1 MINCGEQQPRRR
13 QRGGLIGLY
22 RIIVIM
28 VASFSA
34 GLTFRFRSSLREPDG
49 AKTGSRHRQFMSDGE
64 TETYFGNPRNRT
76 EVNGTVCFRWSEE
89 LEADQWWNH
98 HPSFEPFSEN
108 DDGACFIRMPLG
120 EKSDFFNKLHSLQYD
135 MDKCPQVHTRHM
147 WSTGWGSDFKNI
159 AGGLLYGIE
168 NDRPFQISFVKEGYA
183 WQEGWHY
190 SAFKPQFRNGRP
202 PVCRTKD
209 MFCYFLPLSLC
220 PPWNMN
226 ITPANPFAG
235 DGTISFAWANE
246 YATRQKMWLRK
257 NVYVNI
263 KTKAP
268 PISLPCAAIHVR
280 RTDVALEETWARQHF
295 AISDYLQ
302 KLKEKGTN
310 TKNILLFTDDE
321 NALEEAL
328 EVHPEYNWMYLNIS
342 RHKGSSGYENHI
354 AANNPANEVIA
365 LLSIFKLAK
374 QCDTFVTFLEVQICG
389 YVTDTLHRGI
399 EITYI
404 L

>member
-1 MINCGEQQPRRR
+1 
-13 QRGGLIGLY
+13 
-22 RIIVIM
+22 
-28 VASFSA
+28 
-34 GLTFRFRSSLREPDG
+34 
-49 AKTGSRHRQFMSDGE
+49 
-64 TETYFGNPRNRT
+64 
-76 EVNGTVCFRWSEE
+76 
-89 LEADQWWNH
+89 
-98 HPSFEPFSEN
+98 
-108 DDGACFIRMPLG
+108 
-120 EKSDFFNKLHSLQYD
+120 
-135 MDKCPQVHTRHM
+135 
-147 WSTGWGSDFKNI
+147 
-159 AGGLLYGIE
+159 
-168 NDRPFQISFVKEGYA
+168 
-183 WQEGWHY
+183 
-190 SAFKPQFRNGRP
+190 
-202 PVCRTKD
+202 
-209 MFCYFLPLSLC
+209 
-220 PPWNMN
+220 
-226 ITPANPFAG
+226 
-235 DGTISFAWANE
+235 
-246 YATRQKMWLRK
+246 MWLRN

-374 QCDTFVTFLEVQICG
+374 QCDTFVHG
-389 YVTDTLHRGI
+389 YSQFADEIYWNMVLTGKNITRLHVDEGLDVYNPSYTNTEAVLMKKLNR
-399 EITYI
+399 TNNTAA
-404 L
+404 